1 MKIHVLCIMQGIVV
15 DVPFAPFFLSQM
27 LEHHHSALY
36 SSLDELPSMDLELYK
51 SLSYIKVIIRIDVRV
66 GFPKV
71 FVLGYAVA
79 SWQDILMDFMS
90 GTISAS
96 TKETI
101 IVETQHCYTELG
113 LYTRLLWKFG
123 HGLNTR

>member
-15 DVPFAPFFLSQM
+15 DVPFAPFFPSQM

-36 SSLDELPSMDLELYK
+36 SSLDELPSMDPELYK

-71 FVLGYAVA
+71 FVLGYAVGV
-79 SWQDILMDFMS
+79 IPFRL
-90 GTISAS
+90 IPLRLRP
-96 TKETI
+96 TKC
-101 IVETQHCYTELG
+101 VHVPF
-113 LYTRLLWKFG
+113 RLKVFF
-123 HGLNTR
+123 TV